1 MVLKKTPLLFCCDLS
16 NSTINMRKIFV
27 VFSIIVSSIAN
38 AQTKQIQYLSGTD
51 TKNTVQ
57 WDFMCSAGRNSGTWS
72 KIQVPSCW
80 EQQGFGNY
88 NYGRDYKTNG
98 KNFRFYD
105 EKGMYKYSFK
115 IAPVWKGKNINI
127 VFDGSMTDTEVKIN
141 GKLAGAIHQGAFYR
155 FKYDITALLFF
166 DKPNRL
172 EVTVSKMSA
181 DASVNNAERLADY
194 WVFGG
199 IFRPVF
205 LEATPKQ
212 FIDYVGIDAKAD
224 GKFAMQVWVKN
235 LSQNATVVTTITDAN
250 KKIIGT
256 LKAPVAKSAEN
267 IVATASMQ
275 NIKTWTSETP
285 NLYNA
290 NVVLQDATGKKI
302 YELNEKFGFRTIEI
316 RYGMGVYINGTQ
328 VKFKGTN
335 RHCWWPE
342 TARALSDDQQLQDA
356 LLLKEMNM
364 NAVRC
369 SHYPPDKYFLQLCDS
384 LGIYVLDELAGWQKF
399 YSSKAGEPLV
409 KELVLRD
416 LNHPS
421 IIFWDNGNEGGTN
434 KELDDDFVKWDFQKR
449 PVIHPHHRPGNQF
462 NGIDC
467 NHYEDYYSTQKI
479 LNDSL
484 IYMPTEMLHAQDDGG
499 AGAAMDDF
507 WNLHWKSQKSGGVFI
522 WAFTDE
528 AVVRTDLNNALDAN
542 GLNANDGILGPH
554 REKEGSFY
562 ALREIFSPIKLNMPV
577 ELPANF
583 NGQIEVDNR
592 FYFLNANQCT
602 FYWALINYSKPFD
615 RFDGYVVQ
623 QKGIITAPDIAA
635 TKQGLLQLNLP
646 LNYKD
651 YDALVLVA
659 RDNFGKELYKWTSKI
674 KSNQSIISNFVTTKN
689 DSVFVRETD
698 TVYTM
703 RGGDVSITLDK
714 KSGNLVT
721 TKNTSNDYVL
731 SFNNGPVL
739 VKGDAAVVSSKMY
752 KEVNEQVVEFNY
764 SGNMKYTKWKINSS
778 GWVTLEYEYNADG
791 DLPFAGITFNYPEN
805 YVLSSRWL
813 GKGPSRQWKNRMAGT
828 PVNVWQNIY
837 NNTHTGY
844 SPVVYPEFKGYYGEV
859 NWMELST
866 VEGKLYIASKDS
878 GLFIRLFDFYALSA
892 AAKPHPELPSGNISF
907 LDCIPPIG
915 TKLATGLSTNTK
927 NLGPQSELNHVSG
940 SKKRTLYFY
949 FGMPKTSEGKENY
962 SRPAVD
968 NVF

>member
-1 MVLKKTPLLFCCDLS
+1 MFRNYKLILLTTYNLLLVTFLQ
-16 NSTINMRKIFV
+16 
-27 VFSIIVSSIAN
+27 
-38 AQTKQIQYLSGTD
+38 AQQKQIQYLSGTD
-51 TKNTVQ
+51 TKHTVQ
-57 WDFMCSAGRNSGTWS
+57 WDFFCTAGRNSGAWS

-105 EKGMYKYSFK
+105 EKGMYRHTFK
-115 IAPVWKGKNINI
+115 IPAAWKGKQVNI
-127 VFDGSMTDTEVKIN
+127 VFDGSMTDTEVKVN
-141 GKLAGAIHQGAFYR
+141 GKLAGTIHQGAFYR
-155 FKYDITALLFF
+155 FKYDVTALLFF
-166 DKPNRL
+166 DKLNTL
-172 EVTVSKMSA
+172 EVTVSKMSD

-224 GKFAMQVWVKN
+224 GKFAIQVWTKN
-235 LSQNATVVTTITDAN
+235 LSQNATVVTTITDASR
-250 KKIIGT
+250 KIVGT
-256 LKAPVAKSAEN
+256 LKVPVDKFAEN
-267 IVATASMQ
+267 VIATAQMQ
-275 NIKTWTSETP
+275 DIKTWTSETP

-290 NVVLQDATGKKI
+290 NVVLQDAKGKKL

-328 VKFKGTN
+328 VKMKGTN

-384 LGIYVLDELAGWQKF
+384 LGIYVLNELAGWQKY
-399 YSSKAGEPLV
+399 YSAKAGEPLV

-499 AGAAMDDF
+499 AGSAMDDF
-507 WNLHWKSQKSGGVFI
+507 WNLHWKSQKSAGVFI
-522 WAFTDE
+522 WAMVDE
-528 AVVRTDLNNALDAN
+528 AVVRTDLNNAIDAN
-542 GLNANDGILGPH
+542 GLNANDGIMGPH
-554 REKEGSFY
+554 REKEASFY
-562 ALREIFSPIKLNMPV
+562 ALREIFSPVKLNLPV
-577 ELPANF
+577 ILPADF
-583 NGQIEVDNR
+583 NGQIPVDNR
-592 FYFLNANQCT
+592 FHFTNTNECT
-602 FYWALINYSKPFD
+602 FYWALVNYSKPFD
-615 RFDGYVVQ
+615 RFDGYIVQ
-623 QKGIITAPDIAA
+623 QKGSIPSPDIAP
-635 TKQGLLQLNLP
+635 TKQGMLQLNLP
-646 LNYKD
+646 SGYKS

-659 RDNFGKELYKWTSKI
+659 KDNFGKELYKWTSGI
-674 KSNQSIISNFVTTKN
+674 KSNQAIISDFVVAKN
-689 DSVFVRETD
+689 DGTTVTETD
-698 TVYTM
+698 SFYTIK
-703 RGGDVSITLDK
+703 GGDVSVVLDK
-714 KSGNLVT
+714 KTGNLVT

-739 VKGDAAVVSSKMY
+739 VKGNATVAGSKTY
-752 KEVNEQVVEFNY
+752 KEGNDQVVEFTY
-764 SGNMKYTKWKINSS
+764 AGDMKYARWTINGS
-778 GWVTLEYEYNADG
+778 GWVTLDYEYNASG
-791 DLPFAGITFNYPEN
+791 DLPFGGITFSYPEN
-805 YVLSSRWL
+805 YVLGNRWL
-813 GKGPSRQWKNRMAGT
+813 GKGPYRQWKNRLQGT

-837 NNTHTGY
+837 NDTKTGY
-844 SPVVYPEFKGYYGEV
+844 AGHIYPEFKGYYGEI

-878 GLFIRLFDFYALSA
+878 GLYVRLFDFYALSGP
-892 AAKPHPELPSGNISF
+892 KPHPELPAGNISF
-907 LDCIPPIG
+907 LDGIPPIG
-915 TKLATGLSTNTK
+915 TKLATGLNTNTK
-927 NLGPQSELNHVSG
+927 LLGPQSELNHFSG

-949 FGMPKTSEGKENY
+949 FGMPKTTDSKETY

>member
-1 MVLKKTPLLFCCDLS
+1 MFRQYKKLPLL
-16 NSTINMRKIFV
+16 IFY
-27 VFSIIVSSIAN
+27 FLLFTSLK
-38 AQTKQIQYLSGTD
+38 AQQKQIHYLSGTD
-51 TKNTVQ
+51 AKNTVQ
-57 WDFMCSAGRNSGTWS
+57 WDFFCTAGRNSGEWK

-98 KNFRFYD
+98 KNARFYD
-105 EKGMYKYSFK
+105 EQGKYKYEFKVPASFK
-115 IAPVWKGKNINI
+115 GKVVNI

-155 FKYDITALLFF
+155 FKYDISALLNY
-166 DKPNRL
+166 DKSNLL

-205 LEATPKQ
+205 LEAMPKT

-224 GKFAMQVWVKN
+224 GKFAMQVWTKG

-256 LKAPVAKSAEN
+256 LKVPVDKNAEN
-267 IVATASMQ
+267 VIVNTNIT

-316 RYGMGVYINGTQ
+316 KYGQGIYVNGTQ
-328 VKFKGTN
+328 VKMKGAN

-342 TARALSDDQQLQDA
+342 TARALSKEQELQDA
-356 LLLKEMNM
+356 LLIKEMNM

-369 SHYPPDKYFLQLCDS
+369 SHYPPDKYFLELCDS
-384 LGIYVLDELAGWQKF
+384 LGIYVLNELAGWQKY
-399 YSSKAGEPLV
+399 YSAKAGEPLV

-499 AGAAMDDF
+499 AGAAMEDF

-522 WAFTDE
+522 WALVDE

-562 ALREIFSPIKLNMPV
+562 ALREIFSPIKLNMPA

-583 NGQIEVDNR
+583 NGQIELDNR
-592 FYFLNANQCT
+592 FHFLNANQCA
-602 FYWALINYSKPFD
+602 FYWALVNYSKPFD
-615 RFDGYVVQ
+615 RFDGYAVQ

-635 TKQGLLQLNLP
+635 TKQGILQLNLP
-646 LNYKD
+646 ADYKN
-651 YDALVLVA
+651 YDALVIVTK
-659 RDNFGKELYKWTSKI
+659 DNFGKELYKWTSKI
-674 KSNQSIISNFVTTKN
+674 KSNQSVISNFVTTKN

-698 TVYTM
+698 TVYTI
-703 RGGDVSITLDK
+703 RGGEVSITLDK

-739 VKGDAAVVSSKMY
+739 VKGTAAVVSSKTY
-752 KEVNEQVVEFNY
+752 KEENEQVVEFMY

-778 GWVTLEYEYNADG
+778 GWVTFEYEYNADG
-791 DLPFAGITFNYPEN
+791 DQPFTGISFNYPEN
-805 YVLSSRWL
+805 YVLSNRYL

-859 NWMELST
+859 SWMELST

-878 GLFIRLFDFYALSA
+878 GLFVRLFDFYALSA
-892 AAKPHPELPSGNISF
+892 AAKPHPEIPLGNISF

-915 TKLATGLSTNTK
+915 TKLATGLTTNTRVY
-927 NLGPQSELNHVSG
+927 GPMSELNHVSG

-949 FGMPKTSEGKENY
+949 FGMPKTTNSKEQY

>member
-1 MVLKKTPLLFCCDLS
+1 
-16 NSTINMRKIFV
+16 MRKLFLG
-27 VFSIIVSSIAN
+27 FSVLVSGIVT
-38 AQTKQIQYLSGTD
+38 AQTKQIQWLSGTD
-51 TKNTVQ
+51 TKHTVQ
-57 WDFMCSAGRNSGTWS
+57 WDFMCSAGRNSGAWS
-72 KIQVPSCW
+72 KIEVPSCW

-88 NYGRDYKTNG
+88 NYGRDYKTHG

-115 IAPVWKGKNINI
+115 VSPSWKGKKINI

-141 GKLAGAIHQGAFYR
+141 GKLAGAVHQGAFYR
-155 FKYDITALLFF
+155 FKYEITSLLFF
-166 DKPNRL
+166 DKPNTL

-205 LEATPKQ
+205 LEATPIQ

-224 GKFAMQVWVKN
+224 GKFAMQGWTKN
-235 LSQNATVVTTITDAN
+235 LSQNAFVVTTITDVN
-250 KKIIGT
+250 KKIIST
-256 LKAPVAKSAEN
+256 VKTAVAKTDEN
-267 IVATASMQ
+267 IIVNTQAT
-275 NIKTWTSETP
+275 NIKAWTSETP

-290 NVVLQDATGKKI
+290 NVVLQDGAGKKL

-316 RYGMGVYINGTQ
+316 KYGQGIYINGTQ
-328 VKFKGTN
+328 VKFKGVN

-342 TARALSDDQQLQDA
+342 TARALSNEQQLQDA

-384 LGIYVLDELAGWQKF
+384 LGIYVIDELAGWQKF

-409 KELVLRD
+409 KEMLLRD

-421 IIFWDNGNEGGTN
+421 IIFWANGNEGGTN

-449 PVIHPHHRPGNQF
+449 PVIHPHHRPGNQM

-499 AGAAMDDF
+499 GGSAMDDF
-507 WNLHWKSQKSGGVFI
+507 WNLHWRSQKSGGVFI
-522 WAFTDE
+522 WAMVDE
-528 AVVRTDLNNALDAN
+528 AVVRTDLNNVLDAN

-562 ALREIFSPIKLNMPV
+562 ALREIFSPIKLNLPV

-583 NGQIEVDNR
+583 NGQIPLDNR
-592 FYFLNANQCT
+592 FHYLNTNQCT
-602 FYWALINYSKPFD
+602 FYWALVNYSKPFD
-615 RFDGYVVQ
+615 RFDGYVLQ
-623 QKGIITAPDIAA
+623 QKGTIATPDIAA
-635 TKQGLLQLNLP
+635 TKQGVLQLNLP
-646 LNYKD
+646 GDYKN
-651 YDALVLVA
+651 YDALVIVA
-659 RDNFGKELYKWTSKI
+659 KDNFGKELYKWISKI
-674 KSNQSIISNFVTTKN
+674 KSNRSIISNFVTAKN
-689 DSVFVRETD
+689 DAVLVKETD
-698 TVYTM
+698 TVYTIT
-703 RGGDVSITLDK
+703 GGDISITLDK

-739 VKGDAAVVSSKMY
+739 VKGNASVVSSKTY
-752 KEVNEQVVEFNY
+752 KEDNDQVVEFTY
-764 SGNMKYTKWKINSS
+764 SGNMKYTKWKINAS
-778 GWVTLEYEYNADG
+778 GWTAFEYEYELEG
-791 DLPFAGITFNYPEN
+791 DQPFAGISFNYPEN
-805 YVLSSRWL
+805 YVLSNRWL
-813 GKGPSRQWKNRMAGT
+813 GKGPSRQWKNRLKGT
-828 PVNVWQNIY
+828 EVNVWQNIY

-859 NWMELST
+859 TWMELST
-866 VEGKLYIASKDS
+866 VEGKFYMASKDS
-878 GLFIRLFDFYALSA
+878 GLFVRLFDFYALSA
-892 AAKPHPELPSGNISF
+892 AAKPHPEIPVGNISF

-915 TKLATGLSTNTK
+915 TKLATGLTTNTK
-927 NLGPQSELNHVSG
+927 VYGPQSELNHVSG
-940 SKKRTLYFY
+940 SKRRTLYFY
-949 FGMPKTSEGKENY
+949 FGMPKTTDSKEQY

-968 NVF
+968 NVFAPNP

>member
-1 MVLKKTPLLFCCDLS
+1 MKKRLLFFG
-16 NSTINMRKIFV
+16 IFV
-27 VFSIIVSSIAN
+27 ALFSSNRIK
-38 AQTKQIQYLSGTD
+38 AQQKQIQYLSGTD

-57 WDFMCSAGRNSGTWS
+57 WDFFCTDGRNSGLWK
-72 KIQVPSCW
+72 KIAVPSCW

-98 KNFRFYD
+98 KNARFYD
-105 EKGMYKYSFK
+105 EKGMYKYQFK
-115 IAPVWKGKNINI
+115 VPATWKGKEVNI
-127 VFDGSMTDTEVKIN
+127 VFDGSMTDTDVKIN
-141 GKLAGAIHQGAFYR
+141 GKSAGVIHQGAFYR
-155 FKYDITALLFF
+155 FKYDISALLNY
-166 DKPNRL
+166 DRPNTL

-194 WVFGG
+194 WIFGG

-224 GKFAMQVWVKN
+224 GKFSMQVWTKG
-235 LSQNATVVTTITDAN
+235 LSGNATVVTTITDAN

-256 LKAPVAKSAEN
+256 IKAPVDKNAVN
-267 IVATASMQ
+267 VIVNANST

-290 NVVLQDATGKKI
+290 NVVLQDAAGKKL

-316 RYGMGVYINGTQ
+316 KYGRGIYINSSQ
-328 VKFKGTN
+328 VKFKGVN
-335 RHCWWPE
+335 RHCFWPE
-342 TARALSDDQQLQDA
+342 TARALSDEQQLQDV

-369 SHYPPDKYFLQLCDS
+369 SHYPPDKLFLQLCDS
-384 LGIYVLDELAGWQKF
+384 LGIYVLNELAGWQKF
-399 YSSKAGEPLV
+399 YSAKAGEPLV

-499 AGAAMDDF
+499 GGSAMEDF

-522 WAFTDE
+522 WAFSDE
-528 AVVRTDLNNALDAN
+528 AVVRTDLNNVLDAN
-542 GLNANDGILGPH
+542 GLNAPDGILGPH

-562 ALREIFSPIKLNMPV
+562 ALREIFSPIRLNLPTQ
-577 ELPANF
+577 LPANF
-583 NGQIEVDNR
+583 NGQIEMDNR
-592 FYFLNANQCT
+592 FHFTNANQCS
-602 FYWALINYSKPFD
+602 FFWALVDFSKPFD
-615 RFDGYVVQ
+615 RYDGYVVK
-623 QKGIITAPDIAA
+623 QKGTIVAPDIAA
-635 TKQGLLQLNLP
+635 VKQGVLNLRLP
-646 LNYKD
+646 ADYKN
-651 YDALVLVA
+651 YDALIIVA
-659 RDNFGKELYKWTSKI
+659 KDPFGKELYKWTSEI
-674 KSNQSIISNFVTTKN
+674 KNKQAQLNNFVFFKN
-689 DSVFVRETD
+689 DSTFLKETD
-698 TVYTM
+698 TVYTIT
-703 RGGDVSITLDK
+703 GGEVSVVLDK
-714 KSGNLVT
+714 KTGNLVT
-721 TKNTSNDYVL
+721 TKNSANDYVL

-739 VKGDAAVVSSKMY
+739 VKGEAKVTGSKAYSENNNM
-752 KEVNEQVVEFNY
+752 VVEFTY
-764 SGNMKYTKWKINSS
+764 KGNMKYTKWSINAS
-778 GWVTLEYEYNADG
+778 GWTTLEYEYHIDG
-791 DLPFAGITFNYPEN
+791 DQPFTGISFNYPEN
-805 YVLSSRWL
+805 YVLSNRWL
-813 GKGPSRQWKNRMAGT
+813 GKGSSRQWKNRMQGT
-828 PVNVWQNIY
+828 PVNVWQNVY

-859 NWMELST
+859 TWMELST
-866 VEGKLYIASKDS
+866 VEGKFYVASKDS
-878 GLFIRLFDFYALSA
+878 GLFVRLFDFYALSA
-892 AAKPHPELPSGNISF
+892 AAKPHPEIPVGNISF

-915 TKLATGLSTNTK
+915 TKLATGLTTNTK
-927 NLGPQSELNHVSG
+927 VYGSQSELNHVSG

-949 FGMPKTSEGKENY
+949 FGMPKTTNNKEQY

-968 NVF
+968 NVFAPNP

>member
-1 MVLKKTPLLFCCDLS
+1 MRNLFLGLAVLL
-16 NSTINMRKIFV
+16 INTA
-27 VFSIIVSSIAN
+27 S
-38 AQTKQIQYLSGTD
+38 AQQKQLQYLSGTD
-51 TKNTVQ
+51 ATHTVQ
-57 WDFMCSAGRNSGTWS
+57 WDFFCTAGRNSGEWK

-98 KNFRFYD
+98 KNARFYD
-105 EKGMYKYSFK
+105 EQGKYKYDFK
-115 IAPVWKGKNINI
+115 VPAAWRGKNINI

-141 GKLAGAIHQGAFYR
+141 GKSAGTIHQGAFYR
-155 FKYDITALLFF
+155 FKYDISSLLFF
-166 DKPNRL
+166 DKSNTL

-205 LEATPKQ
+205 LEAMPKTY
-212 FIDYVGIDAKAD
+212 IDYVGIDAKAD
-224 GKFAMQVWVKN
+224 GKFAMQVWLKG
-235 LSQNATVVTTITDAN
+235 LSQNVTVVTTITDAN
-250 KKIIGT
+250 KKVVGT
-256 LKAPVAKSAEN
+256 IKAPVDKAAEN
-267 IVATASMQ
+267 IVVDAPIA

-285 NLYNA
+285 SLYSA
-290 NVVLQDATGKKI
+290 NVVLQDATGKKL

-316 RYGMGVYINGTQ
+316 KYGQGIYINGTQ
-328 VKFKGTN
+328 VKMKGTN

-342 TARALSDDQQLQDA
+342 TARALSNEQQLNDA

-369 SHYPPDKYFLQLCDS
+369 SHYPPDKYFLQVCDS
-384 LGIYVLDELAGWQKF
+384 LGIYVLNELAGWQKF

-434 KELDDDFVKWDFQKR
+434 KDLDDDFVKWDFQKR

-499 AGAAMDDF
+499 AGAAMEDM
-507 WNLHWKSQKSGGVFI
+507 WNLHWTAQKSGGVFI
-522 WAFTDE
+522 WAMVDE
-528 AVVRTDLNNALDAN
+528 AVVRTDLNNAIDAN
-542 GLNANDGILGPH
+542 GLNANDGIMGPH

-562 ALREIFSPIKLNMPV
+562 ALREIFSSIRLT
-577 ELPANF
+577 LPAQLPDNF
-583 NGQIEVDNR
+583 NGQIPLDNR
-592 FYFLNANQCT
+592 FHFVNANQCT
-602 FYWALINYSKPFD
+602 FYWALVDFSKPFD
-615 RFDGYVVQ
+615 RFDGYVVK
-623 QKGIITAPDIAA
+623 QKGSIAA
-635 TKQGLLQLNLP
+635 PNVAATQKGNLQLQLP
-646 LNYKD
+646 ADYKN
-651 YDALVLVA
+651 YDALVIVA
-659 RDNFGKELYKWTSKI
+659 KDNFGKELYKWTSEI
-674 KSNQSIISNFVTTKN
+674 KTKQLQLQNFVTIKN
-689 DSVFVRETD
+689 DSTFIKETD
-698 TVYTM
+698 TTYTIT
-703 RGGDVSITLDK
+703 GGEVSVVLDK

-721 TKNTSNDYVL
+721 TKNTANDYVL

-739 VKGDAAVVSSKMY
+739 VKGNATVTGSKTY
-752 KEVNEQVVEFNY
+752 KEGNDAVVEFAY
-764 SGNMKYTKWKINSS
+764 SGDLKYVKWKINSS
-778 GWVTLEYEYNADG
+778 GWTTMDYEYTANG

-805 YVLSSRWL
+805 YVLGARWL
-813 GKGPSRQWKNRMAGT
+813 GKGPYRQWKNRIAGT

-844 SPVVYPEFKGYYGEV
+844 SAHIYPEFKGYYGDIT
-859 NWMELST
+859 WMELST
-866 VEGKLYIASKDS
+866 VEGKLYIASKEP
-878 GLFIRLFDFYALSA
+878 GMFVRLFDFYALSA
-892 AAKPHPELPSGNISF
+892 AVKPHPELPIGNISF

-915 TKLATGLSTNTK
+915 TKLATGLTTNTK
-927 NLGPQSELNHVSG
+927 VYGPMSELNHVSG
-940 SKKRTLYFY
+940 SKQRTLYFY
-949 FGMPKTSEGKENY
+949 FGMPKTSQGKENY

-968 NVF
+968 NVFLPKP